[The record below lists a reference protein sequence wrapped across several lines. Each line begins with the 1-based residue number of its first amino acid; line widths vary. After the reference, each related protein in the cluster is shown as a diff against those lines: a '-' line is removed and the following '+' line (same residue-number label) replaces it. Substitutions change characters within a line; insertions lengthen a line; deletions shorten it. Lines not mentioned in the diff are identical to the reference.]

1 MMRKFAEVVFV
12 LLLRIL
18 AATWRVRIEGTLPP
32 ERCVVTFWHGGMLPV
47 WKFFSFS
54 RASAVVSRSSDG
66 SALAA
71 LLKSWGYTVI
81 RGSSSKGG
89 KESLAAMI
97 DAAKTGKILVTP
109 DGPRGPKAK
118 MKPGAVIA
126 AQRSGAELS
135 CCRVQISWKI
145 TLGSWDNFAVPLPFS
160 RILLTFLPPSH
171 FPASLANEEITAA
184 ISAAG
189 ASLGE
194 WP

>member
-1 MMRKFAEVVFV
+1 MRTFAEGVFV
-12 LLLRIL
+12 LLLRML
-18 AATWRVRIEGTLPP
+18 AATWRVRAEGALPP
-32 ERCVVTFWHGGMLPV
+32 KRCVVAFWHGGMLPV
-47 WKFFSFS
+47 WKYFSFS

-66 SALAA
+66 AVLAA
-71 LLKSWGYTVI
+71 LLESWGYSVI

-97 DAAKTGKILVTP
+97 DAAKNGRILVTP
-109 DGPRGPKAK
+109 DGPRGPKGV

-126 AQRSGAELS
+126 AQRSGANLS

-145 TLGSWDNFAVPLPFS
+145 TLRSWDNFAVPLPFS
-160 RILLTFLPPSH
+160 RILLTFLPPLH
-171 FPASLANEEITAA
+171 FPASLASEDITAA